1 MDEKPSPA
9 LLDHAR
15 RSIVLDELRAQAGQ
29 QEYVKHA
36 IFRWEEQIRLR
47 AAAELVAQPALC
59 GGPPL
64 PTDQREVDLFLGRA
78 KLTGMHSG
86 GDMMLADHGEAL
98 QRAQDLWRAPE
109 FLSDV
114 VALLRDEV
122 KFPSSVAELLA
133 PLMLCEYV
141 EWADGGPPVRVTFD
155 EPDAAALARGLV
167 QVIDRVTGTPIGPPS
182 GTPAGGSLPP
192 CAYSVTCPLQP
203 PSAAATFRRYLPS
216 GQEPV
221 VEALH
226 GSEPTEGLRE
236 QAQWYFEVEI
246 VARQVVPFGNPFT
259 VGQVAERLHGMRD
272 VAHGL
277 AHEFADTCGC
287 EDKVSSGIRQ
297 IKQLLGLITG

>member
-1 MDEKPSPA
+1 M
-9 LLDHAR
+9 
-15 RSIVLDELRAQAGQ
+15 
-29 QEYVKHA
+29 KHR
-36 IFRWEEQIRLR
+36 IFRWEEQVGLR
-47 AAAELVAQPALC
+47 AIAELVAQPALC

-64 PTDQREVDLFLGRA
+64 PTEQREVDLFLGRA
-78 KLTGMHSG
+78 KLTGILSG

-98 QRAQDLWRAPE
+98 ERAQRLWRAPE

-122 KFPSSVAELLA
+122 KFPSPVAELLA

-167 QVIDRVTGTPIGPPS
+167 QMIDRVTGAPIGLPR

-192 CAYSVTCPLQP
+192 CAYSSTCPLQP
-203 PSAAATFRRYLPS
+203 PGAAATFRRYLPS

-221 VEALH
+221 
-226 GSEPTEGLRE
+226 EPPDFLRE
-236 QAQWYFEVEI
+236 QAQWYFDVEV
-246 VARQVVPFGNPFT
+246 VARQVVPFENPFT
-259 VGQVAERLHGMRD
+259 VSRVAERLHGMRD

-277 AHEFADTCGC
+277 AHEFSDTCGC
-287 EDKVSSGIRQ
+287 EDKVSSGIRE
-297 IKQLLGLITG
+297 IKQLLGLMTG